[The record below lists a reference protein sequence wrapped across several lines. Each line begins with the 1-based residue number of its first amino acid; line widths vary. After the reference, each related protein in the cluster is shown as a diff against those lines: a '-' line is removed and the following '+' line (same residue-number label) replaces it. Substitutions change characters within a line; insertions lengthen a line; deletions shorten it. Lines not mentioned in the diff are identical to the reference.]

1 MSKAPCLV
9 LHYDSYHIHGRINLI
24 LSLQIQNP
32 VAVSFKH
39 EQYANLIRHRFFHVL
54 SYQSTALSHLQIFLI
69 FQLWR
74 VGPLDFYREGNNST
88 YESDWKKRKDMVSGL
103 TRNTHLLLA
112 LPWQGSRFLG
122 PLSQVGLLSCWVASG
137 CVFHFLAFAPTC
149 SCNSTVIYHSNS
161 NKASWKS
168 FA

>member
-1 MSKAPCLV
+1 MEGESNVLPNESILVTTDLQGGQNLLHQKSEFLQMSKAPCLV

-103 TRNTHLLLA
+103 TRNTHLFLP
-112 LPWQGSRFLG
+112 LPW
-122 PLSQVGLLSCWVASG
+122 
-137 CVFHFLAFAPTC
+137 
-149 SCNSTVIYHSNS
+149 
-161 NKASWKS
+161 
-168 FA
+168 

>member
-1 MSKAPCLV
+1 MSKASCLV

-24 LSLQIQNP
+24 LSIQIQNP

-54 SYQSTALSHLQIFLI
+54 SYQSTALSHLQIFLN

-74 VGPLDFYREGNNST
+74 VGPLDFYREIIPPMKVTGKSERT
-88 YESDWKKRKDMVSGL
+88 WFVASPGTPTFPYHCRDR
-103 TRNTHLLLA
+103 A
-112 LPWQGSRFLG
+112 LGFWG
-122 PLSQVGLLSCWVASG
+122 PLSQLGLLSCWVACG

-149 SCNSTVIYHSNS
+149 SCNSTVIYRNNS
-161 NKASWKS
+161 NKHRESPS
-168 FA
+168 Q